1 MHQHVNLDMGNL
13 LVAQERERF
22 LARLLLKHGITSLE
36 SLRVFEAGCAGGYT
50 LRLMVQWGAR
60 PEHLSGVEIDASAA
74 AQCARYSP
82 EIHVH
87 VGSADDLDEPD
98 QVFDIS
104 LAFGLFSRVLDE
116 DLAHGIARELF
127 RITKPGGLIVIY
139 DLQRKDTRNRR
150 THAVEE
156 DDIRYDL
163 QRKDTRN
170 RRTHAVEEDDIR
182 RWFPKCPLRV
192 RSITVDPLIAGLAGR
207 YAPWLYGTLAAIP
220 QLRTHA
226 VYVLRRPATSPF
238 P

>member
-74 AQCARYSP
+74 AQSSRNSP

-87 VGSADDLDEPD
+87 VGSAHDLDEPD

-127 RITKPGGLIVIY
+127 RITKPGGLIVI
-139 DLQRKDTRNRR
+139 
-150 THAVEE
+150 
-156 DDIRYDL
+156 YDL